1 MDAGRVL
8 DILSRLVRFDTT
20 SRNSN
25 LQLVDWVEDYL
36 KGFGVRS
43 ERIYDPTGQKANV
56 FASVGPTDVPGFIL
70 SGHTDVVPVDGQT
83 WSSDPFRLRQADGRL
98 YGRGA
103 CDMKGFLAVCLAAV
117 ERMRTAPL
125 RRPIHLALSY
135 DEEVGCVGGRR
146 LAEHLSSRPMRQQGC
161 FVGEPTSMAVVIGHK
176 SKRTVRA
183 TVRGKGGHS
192 ALAPLGVNAVEYGA
206 RLVTEISRI
215 GGRLASEGPRD
226 DLYDVPHSTA
236 HVGVMHGGTA
246 INIVPDHAEIL
257 FEFRTIGGV
266 DPDQLVAEVIRYAG
280 EVSGAFD
287 ESDRPERWLRFRRRL
302 GLPRPRH
309 DAGRPDRRLD
319 EGACRTRRP
328 CEGGVRHRGRP
339 FPAHRRHS
347 RRRHR
352 PRLDRAGAQARR
364 VDRDGAAR
372 RLRGVRRPARPAV
385 LRVKS
390 EHRSPA

>member
-1 MDAGRVL
+1 MDEGKVL
-8 DILSRLVRFDTT
+8 DILSTLVRFDTT

-25 LQLVDWVEDYL
+25 LALVEWVEDYL
-36 KGFGVRS
+36 KGYGVRS
-43 ERIYDPTGQKANV
+43 ERIYDPTGEKANL

-117 ERMRTAPL
+117 ESIRTAPL
-125 RRPIHLALSY
+125 RQPIHLALSY

-146 LAEHLSSRPMRQQGC
+146 LAEHLSSRPVRQQGC
-161 FVGEPTSMAVVIGHK
+161 FVGEPTGMAVIIGHK

-192 ALAPLGVNAVEYGA
+192 ALAPLAVNAVEYGA
-206 RLVTEISRI
+206 RLVAEISRI

-226 DLYDVPHSTA
+226 ELYDVPHSTA

-266 DPDQLVAEVIRYAG
+266 DPDQLVAEVVRYAG
-280 EVSGAFD
+280 EVLEPPMKAVDPTAGLDFAAVSGF
-287 ESDRPERWLRFRRRL
+287 P
-302 GLPRPRH
+302 GLEMAPDAPIVALTNEL
-309 DAGRPDRRLD
+309 AGRDGHAKVAFGTEAGLFQHVAGIPAVVIGPGSIEQAHKPDEWIAL
-319 EGACRTRRP
+319 EQLAACAA
-328 CEGGVRHRGRP
+328 
-339 FPAHRRHS
+339 F
-347 RRRHR
+347 
-352 PRLDRAGAQARR
+352 
-364 VDRDGAAR
+364 VDRLLR
-372 RLRGVRRPARPAV
+372 RCCA
-385 LRVKS
+385 
-390 EHRSPA
+390 

>member
-25 LQLVDWVEDYL
+25 LQLIDWVEDYL
-36 KGFGVRS
+36 KSFGVRS
-43 ERIYDPTGQKANV
+43 ERIYDPTGQKANL
-56 FASVGPTDVPGFIL
+56 FASVGPADVPGFIL

-83 WSSDPFRLRQADGRL
+83 WSSDPFCLRQADGRL

-125 RRPIHLALSY
+125 RQPIHLALSY

-146 LAEHLSSRPMRQQGC
+146 LAEHLSSRSMRQQGC

-183 TVRGKGGHS
+183 VVRGKGGHS

-206 RLVTEISRI
+206 QLVAEICRI

-257 FEFRTIGGV
+257 FEFRTIGGD
-266 DPDQLVAEVIRYAG
+266 DPDRLVAEVVRYAG
-280 EVSGAFD
+280 EVLEPRMKAVDPSAGFAFAAVSGFPGLDTTPDAPIVAFAK
-287 ESDRPERWLRFRRRL
+287 EL
-302 GLPRPRH
+302 
-309 DAGRPDRRLD
+309 AGRDDHAKVAFGTEAGLFQHIANIPAVVIGPGSIEQAHKPDEWIAL
-319 EGACRTRRP
+319 EQLAACAA
-328 CEGGVRHRGRP
+328 
-339 FPAHRRHS
+339 F
-347 RRRHR
+347 
-352 PRLDRAGAQARR
+352 
-364 VDRDGAAR
+364 VDR
-372 RLRGVRRPARPAV
+372 LVRRCCA
-385 LRVKS
+385 
-390 EHRSPA
+390 

>member
-8 DILSRLVRFDTT
+8 EILSRLVRFDTT

-25 LQLVDWVEDYL
+25 LELVDWVEDYL
-36 KGFGVRS
+36 IGFGVRS
-43 ERIYDPTGQKANV
+43 ERIYDPTGRKANL
-56 FASVGPTDVPGFIL
+56 FASVGPADVPGFIL

-83 WSSDPFRLRQADGRL
+83 WSSDPFCLRQADGRL

-125 RRPIHLALSY
+125 RQPIHLALSY

-146 LAEHLSSRPMRQQGC
+146 LAEHLSSRPIRQQGC

-192 ALAPLGVNAVEYGA
+192 ALAPLAVNAVEYGA

-215 GGRLASEGPRD
+215 GGRLASAGPRD

-236 HVGVMHGGTA
+236 HVGVMHGGSA

-257 FEFRTIGGV
+257 FEFRTIGGD
-266 DPDQLVAEVIRYAG
+266 DPDRQVAEVIRYAG
-280 EVSGAFD
+280 EVLEPRMKAVDPSAGFDFAAVSGF
-287 ESDRPERWLRFRRRL
+287 P
-302 GLPRPRH
+302 GLDMTPDAPIVALTKEL
-309 DAGRPDRRLD
+309 AGRDDHAKVAFGTEAGLFQHIAGIPAVVIGPGSIEQAHKPDEWIAL
-319 EGACRTRRP
+319 EQLAACAA
-328 CEGGVRHRGRP
+328 
-339 FPAHRRHS
+339 F
-347 RRRHR
+347 
-352 PRLDRAGAQARR
+352 
-364 VDRDGAAR
+364 VDR
-372 RLRGVRRPARPAV
+372 LVRRCCA
-385 LRVKS
+385 
-390 EHRSPA
+390 